1 MILLHDLT
9 ITLYYITLLYIFN
22 PMKLTL
28 ITLAIVR
35 HLIQSTNPMFN
46 RSVFL
51 QTIIKRFNDH
61 KRGTIIIT

>member
-1 MILLHDLT
+1 MILHDLT
-9 ITLYYITLLYIFN
+9 ITLYNTCFN
-22 PMKLTL
+22 ISLTPMKLTL